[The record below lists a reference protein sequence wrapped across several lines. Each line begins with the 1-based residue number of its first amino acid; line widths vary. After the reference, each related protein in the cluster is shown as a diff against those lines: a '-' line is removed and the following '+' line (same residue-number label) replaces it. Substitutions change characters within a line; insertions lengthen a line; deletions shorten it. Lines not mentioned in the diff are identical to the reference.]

1 MIGAEKETM
10 NQILGAVVAVLDDQD
25 RLLILLRPHLALWSP
40 LKWGLPGGKLE
51 EGEAAIAAAI
61 RETKEETQLD
71 VTNLQPLG
79 LKVDIPVRAY
89 YTRDYTGDVRIDYEH
104 DDWTWVPR
112 SEIESYP
119 LAPQVLQMF
128 DWVLKNE

>member
-1 MIGAEKETM
+1 M
-10 NQILGAVVAVLDDQD
+10 
-25 RLLILLRPHLALWSP
+25 
-40 LKWGLPGGKLE
+40 
-51 EGEAAIAAAI
+51 
-61 RETKEETQLD
+61 
-71 VTNLQPLG
+71 QPLG

-112 SEIESYP
+112 SEIERYP

-128 DWVLKNE
+128 DWVLDNG